1 MTEIDAS
8 QVAMHRSL
16 AYGLFAQLY
25 EYPDETLHQKLTSEG
40 LLEQLEQSVLV
51 VDESVQGAALW
62 SLDLEDMVLS
72 QLQSDFTRLFDV
84 GAIGRPPC
92 PLDGGAYAGA
102 ARMKSMEECLRFY
115 NHFGLQL
122 NQEMKAMP
130 DQLGTEL
137 EFLHFLSHQQ
147 VQLLE
152 DQQSGQ
158 SYWQAECDFLD
169 RELLF
174 WFPKMITELNKL
186 EGAPFYKS
194 LSIVLESFFGAVAR
208 RVAVTDMS

>member
-1 MTEIDAS
+1 
-8 QVAMHRSL
+8 MHRSM
-16 AYGLFAQLY
+16 AYGLFVQLY
-25 EYPDETLHQKLTSEG
+25 EYPDEALHQQLAGEG
-40 LLEQLEQSVLV
+40 LLEQLEQSVLA

-62 SLDLEDMVLS
+62 SLDPEDMALS
-72 QLQSDFTRLFDV
+72 QLQNDFTRLFDV

-147 VQLLE
+147 VQLLQ
-152 DQQSGQ
+152 DQHSAQ

-174 WFPKMITELNKL
+174 WLPKMTVELNKL
-186 EGAPFYKS
+186 EGAPFYKA
-194 LSIVLESFFGAVAR
+194 LSHVLESFCGVVGKR
-208 RVAVTDMS
+208 IAVTDLS